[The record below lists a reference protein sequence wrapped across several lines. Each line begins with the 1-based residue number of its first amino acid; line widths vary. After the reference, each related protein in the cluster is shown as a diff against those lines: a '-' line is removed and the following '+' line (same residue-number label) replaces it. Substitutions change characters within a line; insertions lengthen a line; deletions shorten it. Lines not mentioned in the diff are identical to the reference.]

1 MINLIIDNIK
11 RAWDKIKAWSSLIS
25 ERVRIE
31 LGIVRLL
38 NDSRKID
45 SKIAHLYQK
54 IGKRIFELKERED
67 IWRSN
72 SRNIFKDEEISTSF
86 AEIQRLLQEKELIL
100 KKVSEIF
107 AGEREE

>member
-1 MINLIIDNIK
+1 MINLITDNIK
-11 RAWDKIKAWSSLIS
+11 RAWDKIRAWSSLIS

-54 IGKRIFELKERED
+54 IGKRIFELKED

-72 SRNIFKDEEISTSF
+72 SRNIFKDEEISASF

>member
-1 MINLIIDNIK
+1 MINLITDNIK

-54 IGKRIFELKERED
+54 IGKRIFELKDD

-72 SRNIFKDEEISTSF
+72 SRNIFKDEEISASF

>member
-1 MINLIIDNIK
+1 MINLITDNIK
-11 RAWDKIKAWSSLIS
+11 RAWDKIRAWSSLIS

-45 SKIAHLYQK
+45 SQIAHLYQK
-54 IGKRIFELKERED
+54 IGKRVFELRED

-72 SRNIFKDEEISTSF
+72 SRNIFKDEEISASF